1 MEIRIEVEADIAGV
15 RKVEEASFPTK
26 AEATLVDRLRADGSI
41 VISLVAVENGN
52 IVGHVVF
59 SRMEFPRRS
68 LGLGPVC
75 VLASHRQR
83 GVAAALIRRSL
94 NLSKQ
99 EGWAIVFVLGD
110 PTYYKR
116 LGFDPEL
123 AQGFTSPYAGPHLM
137 ALPLQPDAS
146 REGLAQYAQ
155 AFALL
160 D

>member
-1 MEIRIEVEADIAGV
+1 MEIRIEVEADIADV
-15 RKVEEASFPTK
+15 REVEEAAFPTK
-26 AEATLVDRLRADGSI
+26 AEAALVDRLRADGSI
-41 VISLVAVENGN
+41 VLSLVAVENGT

-59 SRMEFPRRS
+59 SRMESPTRS

-75 VLASHRQR
+75 VLASHRQK
-83 GVAAALIRRSL
+83 GVAAALIRKGL

-116 LGFDPEL
+116 FGFDPDL
-123 AQGFTSPYAGPHLM
+123 AQRFTSPYAGPHLM
-137 ALPLQPDAS
+137 ALQLQPDAS
-146 REGLAQYAQ
+146 REGPAQYAP

>member
-1 MEIRIEVEADIAGV
+1 MEIRIEAA
-15 RKVEEASFPTK
+15 FPTK
-26 AEATLVDRLRADGSI
+26 AEAALVDRLRADGSI
-41 VISLVAVENGN
+41 VMSLVTVENGN

-59 SRMEFPRRS
+59 SRMEFPRHS

-83 GVAAALIRRSL
+83 GVAAALIRKGR
-94 NLSKQ
+94 
-99 EGWAIVFVLGD
+99 WAIVFVLGG

-116 LGFDPEL
+116 FGFDREL

-137 ALPLQPDAS
+137 ALLLQPDAS
-146 REGLAQYAQ
+146 REGLARYAQ